1 MRRIEALLLVFVT
14 CVGVLAAV
22 TLTNVSEWHVQ
33 AVKSPIVKY
42 WNSSLYPVVNGSWKD
57 IGGLNITYY
66 GLLFVPGWQED
77 YVVGRVANTS
87 YAVAHF
93 ENSTQAGTGTYS
105 IYLGGQLQLS
115 NSQASGPYVSLPASI
130 RWINTANSR
139 YSVQA
144 WLAFRSGPTG
154 QQLVNFTA
162 QPMSLL
168 YTASRTCSYR
178 SLTDT
183 FAGGCV
189 RANYSFSVAV
199 PNNRT
204 YVSGKGTV
212 SQDMYTGNPAP
223 SLLTYSQQGYA
234 SFFIGYSGSPFSAS
248 TSFAFQYMYRGSL
261 QDTDYIEINF
271 FVDTNGDGSP
281 DLEVI
286 YYGSGGGNSPYPMA
300 SVIYGK
306 TLPVVARPMPG
317 FRNKQNI
324 WYTISIS
331 QVYSTGV
338 VVGLAFTAYSPS
350 GNVYA
355 WWDNVDFQKCALPS
369 YLGAVTNGGSV
380 TMVYVDDVVSP
391 STAPSVA
398 TEVDARANGT
408 TSSSYGLTAALYDVM
423 AKVGSPVSASGFSFS
438 VSGLYIRNSTD
449 VRNNVAYVS
458 VAIDTNNDG
467 AVDTEYI
474 FYRNDTVDSPGYVV
488 PVFSTTTTY
497 YTYNIGGMVSGTSY
511 TWSGSVPRSQSGSVL
526 YVALVAVD
534 ASGNAPGTADDFWVF
549 WDDLSLNYYAC
560 DPLPS
565 GWSVSGNVTYRST
578 VTGGISYAANF
589 TGQYPFG
596 FYFFDSGLNPVF
608 GVNVTSASSYVVVC
622 GASRYTLSVSGVYWV
637 DLRPLSG
644 VYEAILR
651 DSSGN
656 ILARRMCSPSGSLSY
671 VGFKNVNSFTLKMW
685 GKT

>member
-1 MRRIEALLLVFVT
+1 VRRFEALLLVLVA
-14 CVGVLAAV
+14 CVGALAAV
-22 TLTNVSEWHVQ
+22 TITNMSEWHVQ

-42 WNSSLYPVVNGSWKD
+42 WNSSLYPVVNGSWKG

-87 YAVAHF
+87 SAVAHF
-93 ENSTQAGTGTYS
+93 EKSLQAGTGTYG

-115 NSQASGPYVSLPASI
+115 NSQNLGPDVSLPANI
-130 RWINTANSR
+130 RWSSTAYNR
-139 YSVQA
+139 YSVLA
-144 WLAFRSGPTG
+144 WLVFKSGPTG

-189 RANYSFSVAV
+189 RANYSFSVSV
-199 PNNRT
+199 SNNRT
-204 YVSGKGTV
+204 YVSGRGRV
-212 SQDMYTGNPAP
+212 SLDRYTGNPAP
-223 SLLTYSQQGYA
+223 SLETYSQQGYA
-234 SFFIGYSGSPFSAS
+234 SFFIDYSGSPFSAS
-248 TSFAFQYMYRGSL
+248 TPFVFQYMFTNSL
-261 QDTDYIEINF
+261 QDTDYIEVNF

-286 YYGSGGGNSPYPMA
+286 YYGSGRGTTPVSMA

-317 FRNKQNI
+317 FTNKQNI

-338 VVGLAFTAYSPS
+338 VVGLAFTTYSPS
-350 GNVYA
+350 GNVDAY
-355 WWDNVDFQKCALPS
+355 WDNVDFQKCAPPS
-369 YLGAVTNGGSV
+369 YQGAVTNGGSV

-408 TSSSYGLTAALYDVM
+408 ASSSYGLSAALYDVA

-438 VSGLYIRNSTD
+438 VSGLYVRNSTD

-467 AVDTEYI
+467 VVDTEYI
-474 FYRNDTVDSPGYVV
+474 FYRNDTVGGGGYVV

-497 YTYNIGGMVSGTSY
+497 HTYNIGGMVSGSSY
-511 TWSGSVPRSQSGSVL
+511 TWSGSVPLSQSGSVL

-534 ASGNAPGTADDFWVF
+534 ASGNRPGTADDFWVF

-578 VTGGISYAANF
+578 VAGGISYAANF
-589 TGQYPFG
+589 TGNYPFG
-596 FYFFDSGLNPVF
+596 FYFFDAGLNPVF

-671 VGFKNVNSFTLKMW
+671 VGFKNVNSFTLKVW